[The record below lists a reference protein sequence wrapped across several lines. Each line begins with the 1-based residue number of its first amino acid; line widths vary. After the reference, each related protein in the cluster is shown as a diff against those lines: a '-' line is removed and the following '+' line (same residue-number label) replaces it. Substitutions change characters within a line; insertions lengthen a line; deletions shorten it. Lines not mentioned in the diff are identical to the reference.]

1 MDNST
6 LTLFKIKFKASIR
19 KLEEL
24 LAIRDINNAMTL
36 LEKMKKEANSLEID
50 SLDSF
55 GTKLM
60 TIQTNSFKKI
70 LASKEELEVLHGKFT
85 DGCEAILN
93 NKFQDETH
101 KKESLAFV
109 GVYQGMAYYKN
120 DAKAYREAL
129 IAFCDWFKESIEKLE
144 QLINEKNFLHFVDLA
159 EQFNAKA
166 QTIQAQEMLQFALTL
181 NKIIVEDKNQ
191 CKIFLSSYQKSIEL

>member
-24 LAIRDINNAMTL
+24 LAIRDTNNAVAL

-50 SLDSF
+50 SIDSF
-55 GTKLM
+55 GEKLIA
-60 TIQTNSFKKI
+60 IQTNSFKKI
-70 LASKEELEVLHGKFT
+70 VAHKEELETLHGKFL

-101 KKESLAFV
+101 KKESLEFV

-129 IAFCDWFKESIEKLE
+129 ISFCNWFKDMLVHLE
-144 QLINEKNFLHFVDLA
+144 QLIQEKNFVDFISLA
-159 EQFNAKA
+159 SELDTKA
-166 QTIQAQEMLQFALTL
+166 QTIQAQEILQFALAL
-181 NKIIVEDKNQ
+181 NKIIVEEKNQ
-191 CKIFLSSYQKSIEL
+191 CKLFLSSYQKSIEL